1 MGRAEHWDGV
11 YDAKGD
17 RVSWFRPRLDRSL
30 RIIDELELPEGA
42 TAIDVGSG
50 ASTLVDD
57 LLARGFSKVTVADL
71 SEVALQKTRGRLG
84 EGAGKVKFRV
94 GDITRLELPENAFDL
109 WHDRAVFHFL
119 TDAAAREAYV
129 RQVLRALK
137 PGGRIIVATFG
148 LDGPETCS
156 GLPVQRY
163 DDQALHATFGKSA
176 FEKLGSE
183 AETHETPWGSEQEF
197 VYCYCRCAGC

>member
-1 MGRAEHWDGV
+1 MGNAKHWDQV

-17 RVSWFRPRLDRSL
+17 AVSWFRPQLDLSL
-30 RIIDELELPEGA
+30 RIIDELALPEGA

-57 LLARGFSKVTVADL
+57 LLRRGFSSVSVADL
-71 SEVALQKTRGRLG
+71 SQVALDKTRARLG
-84 EGAGKVKFRV
+84 EASSRVDFRV
-94 GDITRLELPENAFDL
+94 GDITELALPENAYDL

-119 TDAAAREAYV
+119 TDPAQRERYV
-129 RQVLRALK
+129 GQVLRALK

-148 LDGPETCS
+148 PQGPEKCS

-163 DDQALHATFGKSA
+163 DDDALHATFGRKD
-176 FEKLGSE
+176 FDKIGSQRE
-183 AETHETPWGSEQEF
+183 VHETPWGSEQEF
-197 VYCYCRCAGC
+197 VYCYCRCETC